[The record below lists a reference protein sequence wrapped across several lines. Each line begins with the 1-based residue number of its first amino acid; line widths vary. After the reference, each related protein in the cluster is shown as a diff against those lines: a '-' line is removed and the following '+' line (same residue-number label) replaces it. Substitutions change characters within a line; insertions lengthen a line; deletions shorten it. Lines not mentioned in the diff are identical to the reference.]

1 MAKEIGEGRKRGS
14 SAGSFFGGTLFGFL
28 LCILVLVGLGAF
40 VYFKVSPKWVNDTF
54 NTKIDLGSDE
64 LNRLTLNDA
73 VSQVISLSQNMD
85 TYTIN
90 NLETDFGINLGDKFK
105 GIDISDIKN
114 VPLANLGAE
123 IQNKLTQISAAELE
137 EELISFSGDIDQIM
151 SSTYTYYF
159 DDEDKKLCH
168 DAELNNAVEDSEF
181 KYTYN
186 QETNKIVIKGTEFD
200 INSGK
205 VEITLRY
212 LPLMTA
218 LGGFSNLTIADVM
231 GFSHDGSSYYY
242 DANGNTVKDA
252 GEELSAILNVLG
264 GTTIEQLPTRVNTLT
279 LADMFAPEERTGIIS
294 LIDNPEKVLLTG
306 ETQGEYL
313 SISDAFAK
321 VMTDKTMGQLKEV
334 GVLTGEGIENAL
346 DLWIDVD
353 EDFTDTIH
361 TYYQVK
367 TLTLTEFMT
376 VAVANLAA
384 NNLIFATNPNA

>member
-28 LCILVLVGLGAF
+28 LCILVLAGLGAF

-64 LNRLTLNDA
+64 LNRLTLNEA
-73 VSQVISLSQNMD
+73 VSQAISLSQNMD

-168 DAELNNAVEDSEF
+168 DAELNNVVEDSEF

-186 QETNKIVIKGTEFD
+186 QETNQIVIKGTEFD

-205 VEITLRY
+205 VEITLRH

-321 VMTDKTMGQLKEV
+321 VMTDKTMGQLEEV
-334 GVLTGEGIENAL
+334 GVLTGESIEDAL

-353 EDFTDTIH
+353 EDFTDTVH
-361 TYYQVK
+361 TYEQVK

-376 VAVANLAA
+376 ASIANLAA
-384 NNLIFATNPNA
+384 NNLIFETNPNA